1 MQRANKWQIRDEE
14 EYTIALNYLRR
25 SFTKSPSFWESSSN
39 QEDAFNALQ
48 PFDDTLPI
56 DEKYFEKLNSWI
68 YTYLEQ
74 SQLKKLR
81 VAMRVG
87 KSRNRL
93 KRTQVTLDKEVHQKL
108 SSQAKELGL
117 NLSQTVNLLLDKF
130 QGESNNA

>member
-1 MQRANKWQIRDEE
+1 MQRANKWRIRDEE

-39 QEDAFNALQ
+39 KEEAFNALH

>member
-1 MQRANKWQIRDEE
+1 MQRANKWRIRDEE
-14 EYTIALNYLRR
+14 EYTIALNYLLR
-25 SFTKSPSFWESSSN
+25 SFTKSPSFWEGSSN
-39 QEDAFNALQ
+39 KEEAFNALQ

-68 YTYLEQ
+68 YKYLQQ

-87 KSRNRL
+87 KSRNRH
-93 KRTQVTLDKEVHQKL
+93 KRTQVTLEKQVHQRL
-108 SSQAKELGL
+108 SAQAKELGL